1 MSAYNKIKVEILKF
15 GSSNIFSIFQ
25 ACKEIGFSTKIVT
38 NAENK
43 FKGNILILPGV
54 GSFPEASKLLKKK
67 SLDKKI
73 IEFTQNKNNYLFGI
87 CLGMQLLFN
96 ESNEF
101 KKTKGLGL
109 IKGKVKSLKYKKKS
123 IF

>member
-25 ACKEIGFSTKIVT
+25 ACKEIGFNTKIVT
-38 NAENK
+38 NGENK

-67 SLDKKI
+67 SLNKKI
-73 IEFTQNKNNYLFGI
+73 IEFTQNKNNYLFGVGSKQFRNDF
-87 CLGMQLLFN
+87 LMRVTSL
-96 ESNEF
+96 
-101 KKTKGLGL
+101 KKQKDSVSL
-109 IKGKVKSLKYKKKS
+109 KVK
-123 IF
+123 